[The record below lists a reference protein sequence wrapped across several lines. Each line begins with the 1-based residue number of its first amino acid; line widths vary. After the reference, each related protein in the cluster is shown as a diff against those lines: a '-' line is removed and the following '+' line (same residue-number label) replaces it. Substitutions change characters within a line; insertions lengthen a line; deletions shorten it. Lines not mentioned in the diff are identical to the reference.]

1 MAVTWMLGFG
11 VEDLLTDSWAVM
23 LLLLHGVG
31 VGVGSL
37 CPNFGFVPYGQLACC
52 SHSNKNYEHSKIKK
66 YFLPF

>member
-37 CPNFGFVPYGQLACC
+37 CPNFGFVPYGQLA
-52 SHSNKNYEHSKIKK
+52 
-66 YFLPF
+66 